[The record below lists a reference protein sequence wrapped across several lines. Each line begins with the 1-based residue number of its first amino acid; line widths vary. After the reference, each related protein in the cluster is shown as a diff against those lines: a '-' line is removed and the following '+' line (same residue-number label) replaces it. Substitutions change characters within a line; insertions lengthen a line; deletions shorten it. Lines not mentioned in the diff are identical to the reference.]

1 MHCISPGINTL
12 GWFSGK
18 VYPCSFPLA
27 DGESSI
33 PTSPV
38 PEGQGYRYLHGTVW
52 AMGSLA
58 CLEALPGGVGQGRA
72 QGSEQGK
79 QQRAA
84 LSGCLQHWLR
94 LLILMQ
100 IPW

>member
-1 MHCISPGINTL
+1 
-12 GWFSGK
+12 
-18 VYPCSFPLA
+18 
-27 DGESSI
+27 
-33 PTSPV
+33 
-38 PEGQGYRYLHGTVW
+38 
-52 AMGSLA
+52 MGSLA